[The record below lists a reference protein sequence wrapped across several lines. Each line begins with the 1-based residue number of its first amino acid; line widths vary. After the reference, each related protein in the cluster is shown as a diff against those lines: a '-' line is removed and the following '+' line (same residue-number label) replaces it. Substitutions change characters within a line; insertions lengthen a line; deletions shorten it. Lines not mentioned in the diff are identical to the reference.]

1 MLEVK
6 VGDISKKTLVTLEEG
21 ASVASATK
29 MMAERD
35 IGSVIVTRDKVPV
48 GIVTERDLVK
58 KILAPGR
65 DQESTRVS
73 EIMTP
78 HPITIEDDRT
88 VSEAIDLMSR
98 KKIRRML
105 VTRNGEIT
113 GIFTQR
119 DILNLSRICLFCGK
133 EIKTVLEYG
142 KDADRYTECQCGSRY
157 HEKCAN
163 SVVHCVDCSRTL
175 VTNVTYP
182 EPHETMSG

>member
-1 MLEVK
+1 MLDVK
-6 VGDISKKTLVTLEEG
+6 VGDISKKDLVTLEES
-21 ASVASATK
+21 ASVASATRI
-29 MMAERD
+29 MAERD
-35 IGSVIVTRDKVPV
+35 IGSIIVTHDKVPV

-65 DQESTRVS
+65 DQASTAVS

-78 HPITIEDDRT
+78 HPITIEEDKT
-88 VSEAIDLMSR
+88 LSEAIDLMSR

-105 VTRNGEIT
+105 VTKNGEIT

-119 DILNLSRICLFCGK
+119 DILSLSRICLYCGR

-142 KDADRYTECQCGSRY
+142 KGADRYMECLCGSRY

-163 SVVHCVDCSRTL
+163 SVVNCVDCSRTL
-175 VTNVTYP
+175 VTNVTYS